1 VSFYFDHNATTP
13 VDPQVLAAFIETAG
27 EVYGNASSVHRFGQA
42 AKQRLEA
49 ARRSVSALLGATPRE
64 IVFTSGGTE
73 ANNLAIFGTARGRHV
88 VTSAIEHPSVLDA
101 CRHLNAT
108 IVPVGRTGVVDPD
121 DVRRAI
127 RPDTALISVMHANNE
142 TGAIQ
147 PVAAIAAIA
156 HEAGALLHSDGVQ
169 AAGRIP
175 CNVRDLGVDLYTI
188 SAHKMNA
195 PKGAGALFVRERTK
209 LNNTFF
215 GGHQERERRPG
226 TENVPAIVAFG
237 TAAAVKR
244 THDSSLRDRLEAGVL
259 ARVPGA
265 RVNAA
270 GSPRLPNTTNI
281 CFPGMSGEALVIALD
296 LDGFAISSGAACA
309 SGSIEPSHV
318 LLAMGLSEGDARS
331 SVRFSLGTGNT
342 IGQIDGLMD
351 AVAAKQVAYV

>member
-1 VSFYFDHNATTP
+1 MSFYFDHNATTP
-13 VDPQVLAAFIETAG
+13 VDPQVLAAFVETAG

-73 ANNLAIFGTARGRHV
+73 ANNLAIFGVVGGAARGRHI

-101 CRHLNAT
+101 CCHLNAT
-108 IVPVGRTGVVDPD
+108 IVPVGGSGVVDPD

-127 RPDTALISVMHANNE
+127 RPDTALVSVMHANNE

-147 PVAAIAAIA
+147 PVAEIAAIA
-156 HEAGALLHSDGVQ
+156 HKAGALMHSDGVQ

-175 CNVRDLGVDLYTI
+175 CKVHDLGVDLYSI

-226 TENVPAIVAFG
+226 TENVPAIVAFRG
-237 TAAAVKR
+237 R
-244 THDSSLRDRLEAGVL
+244 CSFEAHCRGFCV
-259 ARVPGA
+259 ARPA
-265 RVNAA
+265 
-270 GSPRLPNTTNI
+270 
-281 CFPGMSGEALVIALD
+281 
-296 LDGFAISSGAACA
+296 
-309 SGSIEPSHV
+309 
-318 LLAMGLSEGDARS
+318 
-331 SVRFSLGTGNT
+331 
-342 IGQIDGLMD
+342 
-351 AVAAKQVAYV
+351 